1 MEHPTLV
8 ALLTLGP
15 ICCPETSGITNLV
28 CVTAQKGEDLIY
40 IHRDRSLKSRMVH
53 LACVMFGV
61 HEHPLL
67 LPCNV

>member
-15 ICCPETSGITNLV
+15 IGCPETSGTTNV
-28 CVTAQKGEDLIY
+28 FCVTAQKGEDLIY

-53 LACVMFGV
+53 LA
-61 HEHPLL
+61 
-67 LPCNV
+67 